1 MLSRCE
7 YEVGRGCR
15 TYTKDEMV
23 EESKAMVPCR
33 WQDHNIRRDWSD
45 FFGSIHDPTVG
56 FCEHGN
62 GPCIHSKVW
71 NFSKTQGVA
80 KASSS
85 SLQHPD
91 RQNATQLTQYFST
104 AGLQPSQWRH
114 RISVLFKSL
123 QRWNKIYDYR
133 LHDFVSTVLRSLATW
148 DCNSLGDNRNAFC
161 IKAFGFLPGV
171 IFWSQANVSGL
182 LVCPIFRVSR

>member
-1 MLSRCE
+1 MRWE
-7 YEVGRGCR
+7 GHVARIQKTR
-15 TYTKDEMV
+15 W
-23 EESKAMVPCR
+23 SKNLKR
-33 WQDHNIRRDWSD
+33 WCLA
-45 FFGSIHDPTVG
+45 PVG

-91 RQNATQLTQYFST
+91 CQNATQLST
-104 AGLQPSQWRH
+104 SEQQACSHPNDVTGYPSSWSPYNDETRFMTTSFMTSSQHHCHWRPVTGH
-114 RISVLFKSL
+114 
-123 QRWNKIYDYR
+123 QR
-133 LHDFVSTVLRSLATW
+133 STN
-148 DCNSLGDNRNAFC
+148 CNSLGDNKNALC

-171 IFWSQANVSGL
+171 IFWSQTNVSGL